1 LTEVRAIPGTSPNQ
15 LSNESSTSRI
25 ARRVGLL
32 RVFKGIHGG
41 DQLGRL
47 HAEAATG
54 APRNNPDHFLHGNQV
69 TAARW
74 AILLVD
80 QGLGPPID
88 NIVSDNEYR
97 INNG

>member
-1 LTEVRAIPGTSPNQ
+1 MSC
-15 LSNESSTSRI
+15 
-25 ARRVGLL
+25 LL
-32 RVFKGIHGG
+32 RVFQKGIHGG

-47 HAEAATG
+47 HTEAATG